1 MSRGLILKQPPP
13 TLKCYSWADSQKMVV
28 GSRVLLRSQ
37 KRPWLLMQAV
47 GHAKIVLYRAAL
59 ASNRQVVVLIDDR
72 REENENKYAF
82 HSSEKSNKVSLICY

>member
-1 MSRGLILKQPPP
+1 
-13 TLKCYSWADSQKMVV
+13 
-28 GSRVLLRSQ
+28 
-37 KRPWLLMQAV
+37 MQAV

-72 REENENKYAF
+72 REANENKYAF

>member
-1 MSRGLILKQPPP
+1 
-13 TLKCYSWADSQKMVV
+13 
-28 GSRVLLRSQ
+28 
-37 KRPWLLMQAV
+37 MQAV

-82 HSSEKSNKVSLICY
+82 HSSEKSQQSVLDLLLELYHNNYYNMHFTVQ